1 MSDLQLNYCVEC
13 FQSLDVG
20 YICDRC
26 QCEISGDFDH
36 LREDEN
42 DG

>member
-13 FQSLDVG
+13 FQPLDVG
-20 YICDRC
+20 HICDRC

>member
-1 MSDLQLNYCVEC
+1 MPVKNNKCVEC
-13 FQSLDVG
+13 FTWIPDNSI
-20 YICDRC
+20 ICDRC